1 MLPFALCSLA
11 AVTLDDQGVIF
22 VIIAGALVGFSAF
35 VRNVVGT
42 TKDAREMRSKDP
54 AAGWAT
60 REELRQVHG
69 RMDELISTQTAS
81 VNKMYGEVLNEL
93 KSQRESAEEH
103 RRTLT
108 KDMGAIERSL
118 GRLEGQEKILESH
131 GEAIRDLAK
140 ALSAIKGE

>member
-1 MLPFALCSLA
+1 MLPASLC
-11 AVTLDDQGVIF
+11 TLSVITLNEQGVL
-22 VIIAGALVGFSAF
+22 VILACLALAF
-35 VRNVVGT
+35 VMSCARNGIGFI
-42 TKDAREMRSKDP
+42 KDWRDVRSKDP
-54 AAGWAT
+54 AAGYAT

-69 RMDELISTQTAS
+69 RMDDLISTQTAS
-81 VNKMYGEVLNEL
+81 ARQMYGEVLAEL

-103 RRTLT
+103 RRTLA

-118 GRLEGQEKILESH
+118 GRLEGQEQILESH